1 MKSPLLFRQ
10 NGSSFHG
17 GEGVGGLGH
26 DVWNLLVC
34 DASSPVLDV
43 DLASPVLVVETIE
56 DVLEGLLLD
65 DDANLLNAAVETS
78 EVEFSRVVDVEELE
92 LFDQEGLFTSEGVR
106 FELDLE
112 LEFVLKTVGRLGRA
126 RYGLT
131 SSEVQSLFEL

>member
-1 MKSPLLFRQ
+1 MLFRQ

-17 GEGVGGLGH
+17 GERIGGLGH
-26 DVWNLLVC
+26 NVWNILVC

-43 DLASPVLVVETIE
+43 DLAGPVLVVETVE

-92 LFDQEGLFTSEGVR
+92 LFDQEGLLTREGVR